1 MCGQPDPI
9 EDLGTISPRS
19 YVDQVLRLGPE
30 PHYMQTRL
38 TTPDTRSDARPLSEI
53 TRFVDPRHV
62 QFNPVTGHRRPAD
75 PGQHMQV
82 KSFTYE
88 RAWYGTYYR
97 QRFFS
102 MERMDKHIAKMLS
115 QGWKILTQT
124 AHSGEGRGFRP
135 FAKRD
140 TITISFQRP

>member
-1 MCGQPDPI
+1 MRRKEVRNNSTPI
-9 EDLGTISPRS
+9 
-19 YVDQVLRLGPE
+19 
-30 PHYMQTRL
+30 QTQNIPGR
-38 TTPDTRSDARPLSEI
+38 TPDRTQKLRSWPSTEAYNANRMGRDCRGIS
-53 TRFVDPRHV
+53 
-62 QFNPVTGHRRPAD
+62 RRLE
-75 PGQHMQV
+75 MQV

-88 RAWYGTYYR
+88 KSWYGTYYR

>member
-1 MCGQPDPI
+1 M
-9 EDLGTISPRS
+9 PRKEIRNNS
-19 YVDQVLRLGPE
+19 TAI
-30 PHYMQTRL
+30 QTQDIPGR
-38 TTPDTRSDARPLSEI
+38 TPDRTQELRSWPSTEAY
-53 TRFVDPRHV
+53 
-62 QFNPVTGHRRPAD
+62 NPNRIGRDCGGTSRRLE
-75 PGQHMQV
+75 MQV

-88 RAWYGTYYR
+88 KSWYGTYYR

>member
-1 MCGQPDPI
+1 MI
-9 EDLGTISPRS
+9 
-19 YVDQVLRLGPE
+19 
-30 PHYMQTRL
+30 QTQDSGGR
-38 TTPDTRSDARPLSEI
+38 TPDRTQKLRGWPSSKTYNPNRVGRDCR
-53 TRFVDPRHV
+53 RFFGR
-62 QFNPVTGHRRPAD
+62 FE
-75 PGQHMQV
+75 MQV

-88 RAWYGTYYR
+88 KSWYGTYYR

-115 QGWKILTQT
+115 QGWEILTQT

>member
-1 MCGQPDPI
+1 M
-9 EDLGTISPRS
+9 PRKEIQNNS
-19 YVDQVLRLGPE
+19 TVI
-30 PHYMQTRL
+30 QTQDIPGR
-38 TTPDTRSDARPLSEI
+38 TPDRTQKLRSWPSTQPYNSNQIGRDCGGTS
-53 TRFVDPRHV
+53 
-62 QFNPVTGHRRPAD
+62 RRLE
-75 PGQHMQV
+75 MQV

-88 RAWYGTYYR
+88 KSWYGTYYR

>member
-1 MCGQPDPI
+1 MPLQRIRNNSTVIQTQDTPGRAPDR
-9 EDLGTISPRS
+9 TQKRRS
-19 YVDQVLRLGPE
+19 WPSTEAYNTNRVGRDCRGFSRRLE
-30 PHYMQTRL
+30 
-38 TTPDTRSDARPLSEI
+38 
-53 TRFVDPRHV
+53 
-62 QFNPVTGHRRPAD
+62 
-75 PGQHMQV
+75 MQV

-88 RAWYGTYYR
+88 KSWYGTYYR

-102 MERMDKHIAKMLS
+102 MERMDKHIVKMLS